1 MDLDSRIQKMKNVIE
16 KDDIKYP
23 VTEFDPDGT
32 FVDASLFPDG
42 LTNTKYEQIKEGVVQ
57 RDMKKI
63 QKQKEVTANNKK
75 FTSQLNEN
83 DKFQEFERKQQMTE
97 KNKQNALQTQ
107 LESEPQPEPQPQPE
121 PEPEPVDIST
131 YKCTALKEIT
141 NHLWENKDKKEYTEL
156 IIDLLYSISNSE
168 DIEKIKKIV
177 KMYRTQ
183 TGQGKRKKKNT
194 KKRGGKRVNKKRV
207 NKKRVNKKKKSKTK
221 KKK

>member
-107 LESEPQPEPQPQPE
+107 LESDPQPEPE

-207 NKKRVNKKKKSKTK
+207 NKKKKSKTK

>member
-1 MDLDSRIQKMKNVIE
+1 MDLDSRIQNMKNVIE

-32 FVDASLFPDG
+32 FVNASLFPDG
-42 LTNTKYEQIKEGVVQ
+42 LTKTKYEQIKEKVVQ

-75 FTSQLNEN
+75 FTSQLNDN

-107 LESEPQPEPQPQPE
+107 LEPEPQSELQ
-121 PEPEPVDIST
+121 PVDIST
-131 YKCTALKEIT
+131 YKCTSLKEIT
-141 NHLWENKDKKEYTEL
+141 NYLWKNKDKKEYTEV

-168 DIEKIKKIV
+168 DIEEIKKLV
-177 KMYRTQ
+177 EMYRRQ

-194 KKRGGKRVNKKRV
+194 KKHGGKRVNSKK
-207 NKKRVNKKKKSKTK
+207 KKKKKSKRK
-221 KKK
+221 NK

>member
-42 LTNTKYEQIKEGVVQ
+42 LTNTKYEQIKEGVVK

-107 LESEPQPEPQPQPE
+107 LESDPQPEPE

-207 NKKRVNKKKKSKTK
+207 NKKKKSKTK

>member
-42 LTNTKYEQIKEGVVQ
+42 LTKTKYEQIKEGVVK

-107 LESEPQPEPQPQPE
+107 LESEPQ
-121 PEPEPVDIST
+121 PEPVDIST

-207 NKKRVNKKKKSKTK
+207 NKKKKSKTK

>member
-1 MDLDSRIQKMKNVIE
+1 MDLDSNMDSRIQKVKDSME
-16 KDDIKYP
+16 EDDIKFP

-32 FVDASLFPDG
+32 FLDASLFPHG
-42 LTNTKYEQIKEGVVQ
+42 LTKTEHGKIKEGVVK
-57 RDMKKI
+57 RDMDKI
-63 QKQKEVTANNKK
+63 ERMREVGTRNKEFA
-75 FTSQLNEN
+75 SRLRDEN
-83 DKFQEFERKQQMTE
+83 DDFQKFQELQKNQKMTE
-97 KNKQNALQTQ
+97 RNKPDASQTPPQ
-107 LESEPQPEPQPQPE
+107 LESEPQ
-121 PEPEPVDIST
+121 PVDIST

-207 NKKRVNKKKKSKTK
+207 NKKKK
-221 KKK
+221 